1 VVKVWKDVMRT
12 VLTRAEPIWLVI
24 VVGTQVEA
32 FATTVG
38 MQVGIRVTP
47 SMMALRSSVDTIVET
62 PIVETSEV
70 VKMVAVG
77 VVWQAI

>member
-1 VVKVWKDVMRT
+1 MEYS
-12 VLTRAEPIWLVI
+12 RAEPIWLVI